1 MMTSRPISV
10 GIIVNPASGTDI
22 RRLVALGTVF
32 GAQEKINIL
41 QRVLTGL
48 DAMQVEQIYLMPD
61 GSGLS
66 RQALARLPTALA
78 GIRAKSSL
86 LDMPVENS
94 AADSIVAA
102 RKMQKL
108 EVGCI
113 IVLGGDGTNRVVA
126 KGCGD
131 VPILPLSSGT
141 NNVVPYLMEGTVA
154 GFAAGFV
161 ARFPDTLNRVAYRSK
176 RLEICRNGQARD
188 HALVDI
194 AVVVGQAI
202 ASRAVWE
209 ADTFHQIILT
219 RGEPNVT
226 GVSSL
231 GGLLKPLSPKEPGG
245 LFLQLG
251 EPRICRLRA
260 PIAPGLIRRF
270 NIEEIRDLATDDMV
284 TVGGQ
289 RLVLALDG
297 EREIVLG
304 PDEAVQIAL
313 RADGPLIVDISLAL
327 AEVARQGFFVDW
339 SNGHNQWPAAS

>member
-1 MMTSRPISV
+1 VLTSQPISV

-22 RRLVALGTVF
+22 RRLIALGTVF
-32 GAQEKINIL
+32 GAQEKINIV

-48 DAMQVEQIYLMPD
+48 EAMRVDQIYLMPD
-61 GSGLS
+61 ALGLS
-66 RQALARLPTALA
+66 RQALSKLPKSLA
-78 GIRAKSSL
+78 GLRDKTSL
-86 LDMPVENS
+86 LDMPIENS
-94 AADSIVAA
+94 PADSIVAA
-102 RKMQKL
+102 QTMREL
-108 EVGCI
+108 GVGCI

-141 NNVVPYLMEGTVA
+141 NNVVPYLVEGT
-154 GFAAGFV
+154 V
-161 ARFPDTLNRVAYRSK
+161 ARFPDTLGRVAYRSK
-176 RLEICRNGQARD
+176 RLQISRNGYASD

-194 AVVVGQAI
+194 AVVVGQAV

-219 RGEPNVT
+219 RGEPNTT

-251 EPRICRLRA
+251 EPKVCRLQA
-260 PIAPGLIRRF
+260 PIAPGLIRQF
-270 NIEEIRDLATDDMV
+270 NIEETRDLAEGDTV

-297 EREIVLG
+297 EREIILG
-304 PDEAVQIAL
+304 PDESAQITL
-313 RADGPLIVDISLAL
+313 RTDGPLLVDVSLAL

-339 SNGHNQWPAAS
+339 SNGHHQ

>member
-1 MMTSRPISV
+1 
-10 GIIVNPASGTDI
+10 VNPASGTDI
-22 RRLVALGTVF
+22 RRLIALGTVF

-48 DAMQVEQIYLMPD
+48 EAMQVEQVYLMPD
-61 GSGLS
+61 GLGLS
-66 RQALARLPTALA
+66 QQALSKLPKPLA
-78 GIRAKSSL
+78 GMRGKSSL
-86 LDMPVENS
+86 LDMPVENG
-94 AADSIVAA
+94 AVDSIVAA
-102 RKMQKL
+102 QKMQEL
-108 EVGCI
+108 GVGCI
-113 IVLGGDGTNRVVA
+113 IVLGGDGTIRVVA

-141 NNVVPYLMEGTVA
+141 NNVVPYLVEGTVA

-161 ARFPDTLNRVAYRSK
+161 ARFPDTLDRLAYRSK
-176 RLEICRNGQARD
+176 RLEISHNGQARD

-194 AVVVGQAI
+194 AVVMGQAI

-219 RGEPNVT
+219 RGEPNAT

-231 GGLLKPLSPKEPGG
+231 GGLLKPLSPREPGG

-251 EPRICRLRA
+251 EPKVCRLKA
-260 PIAPGLIRRF
+260 PIAPGLIRQF
-270 NIEEIRDLATDDMV
+270 NIEETRDLAEGDTV

-297 EREIVLG
+297 EREFILG
-304 PDEAVQIAL
+304 PDESAQITL
-313 RADGPLIVDISLAL
+313 RADGPLLVDVSLAL
-327 AEVARQGFFVDW
+327 AEVARQEFFVDW
-339 SNGHNQWPAAS
+339 SNGHRTGA

>member
-1 MMTSRPISV
+1 MTSNPIAV

-22 RRLVALGTVF
+22 RRLIALGTVF
-32 GAQEKINIL
+32 GAQEKINIV

-48 DAMQVEQIYLMPD
+48 EAMQVEQVYLMPD
-61 GSGLS
+61 ALGLS
-66 RQALARLPTALA
+66 RQALSKLPKPLA
-78 GIRAKSSL
+78 GMRDKTSL

-94 AADSIVAA
+94 PADSIVAA
-102 RKMQKL
+102 QTMREL
-108 EVGCI
+108 GVGCI

-141 NNVVPYLMEGTVA
+141 NNVVPFLVEGTVA

-161 ARFPDTLNRVAYRSK
+161 ARFPDVLDRVAYRSK
-176 RLEICRNGQARD
+176 RLEICRNGYACD

-194 AVVVGQAI
+194 AVVVGQAV

-219 RGEPNVT
+219 RGEPNAT

-251 EPRICRLRA
+251 EPKVCRLKA
-260 PIAPGLIRRF
+260 PIAPGLIRQF
-270 NIEEIRDLATDDMV
+270 NVEEIRDLATGDTV
-284 TVGGQ
+284 TVGGR

-297 EREIVLG
+297 EREIILG
-304 PDEAVQIAL
+304 PDETAQITL
-313 RADGPLIVDISLAL
+313 RSDGPLLVDVSLAL
-327 AEVARQGFFVDW
+327 AEVARQGFFVNW
-339 SNGHNQWPAAS
+339 SNGHHRKD